1 MKKYLAEA
9 LGTLALTLVVALSL
23 AGKFPI
29 PTPVLAGLVLGLF
42 VYSVGH
48 ISGTHINPAVTLGL
62 WSVKKIKTNEALLYI
77 ISQCIGAVLAWGLV
91 RYTVGATGLIVS
103 NSVMTGVAEL
113 IGTFFFAFGIAAVV
127 FKKDLSVVSGLVIG
141 GSLTLGIAFAAMLG
155 SNGVLNPAVAIGIN
169 SLNLMYVLG
178 PIIGSILGMQAYIYL
193 NKK

>member
-1 MKKYLAEA
+1 MKKYLAEL
-9 LGTLALTLVVALSL
+9 LGTFALTLVVALSL
-23 AGKFPI
+23 AGKFPV

-48 ISGTHINPAVTLGL
+48 ISGTHINPAVTAGL
-62 WSVKKIKTNEALLYI
+62 WSVKKIKTLEALIYI
-77 ISQCIGAVLAWGLV
+77 ISQCIGAGAAWALAT
-91 RYTVGATGLIVS
+91 YTTGLATLSVS

-141 GSLTLGIAFAAMLG
+141 SSLLLGIAFAATLG

-169 SLNLMYVLG
+169 SFNLMYVLG
-178 PIIGSILGMQAYIYL
+178 PIIGSVLGMQAYIYL
-193 NKK
+193 NSK